1 MVFDYNSYVKVVI
14 LGNLCGG
21 ALQDPPRRVSR
32 EISPSRPSLS
42 EYPRFL
48 REIRKVY
55 LNIFVFLEKDAKFIC
70 VPLFSS
76 RNTQSLSAYPCF
88 LREIR
93 KVYLRTLVSPEKSG
107 PVYLRTLIFSREKGM
122 SGWLGRVFLE
132 KKACLDGWGA
142 YFSRKRLVWMAG
154 ARISREK
161 GLFVWLGRIFLKE

>member
-1 MVFDYNSYVKVVI
+1 MVFNYNSYVKVVI

-21 ALQDPPRRVSR
+21 PFQDPLRRVSR

-48 REIRKVY
+48 REIRKVN

-70 VPLFSS
+70 VPLSSS

-88 LREIR
+88 PRENWPSLSA
-93 KVYLRTLVSPEKSG
+93 YPC
-107 PVYLRTLIFSREKGM
+107 FSREKGM
-122 SGWLGRVFLE
+122 SGWLGRVFLD

-161 GLFVWLGRIFLKE
+161 GLPRWLGYVFLVKKGSS

>member
-21 ALQDPPRRVSR
+21 GFQDSPRT
-32 EISPSRPSLS
+32 
-42 EYPRFL
+42 RFL
-48 REIRKVY
+48 WWIKRLVWMAGAHIFREKGLSGWLGR
-55 LNIFVFLEKDAKFIC
+55 VFLEKRG
-70 VPLFSS
+70 S
-76 RNTQSLSAYPCF
+76 
-88 LREIR
+88 
-93 KVYLRTLVSPEKSG
+93 
-107 PVYLRTLIFSREKGM
+107 

-161 GLFVWLGRIFLKE
+161 ACLAGCGAYFSRKRLAWMAAGDLSEIQEISPEFSFMVFDYNSYVKVVILGNLCGGAFRTPQGGVFRGG